1 MSNDRHAGLDPA
13 SMPWVHSYPDGVR
26 WDAPLPAS
34 HLSSLFDRAAE
45 RWAGQPALEFMGRV
59 FSYAELQ
66 ALIERCAGGLRA
78 LGVMPGVHVGLFL
91 PNTPHY
97 IIAFFAVLRAGG
109 VVVNYSPLDAEKTLE
124 HKVEDSQTDV
134 MITLDLAALYPQMA
148 RLLATTRLKTL
159 VVGDL
164 AEYSGAPVAVRAHL
178 QQQAMVAPAALDNR
192 TISFHGLL
200 EQTTPCPALKNVHP
214 AQLAVLQYT
223 GGTTGTPKGAMLTH
237 ANLSVAAEQ
246 ILATVNGTSPVLTE
260 GEESF
265 LAVLPLFHIYALM
278 ANMLLCFRIGA
289 TVVLHTRFDPEA
301 VLKDLEAKRITV
313 FPGVPTMFAGLIA
326 HPDALTR
333 DLTSLKFCSSGGAP
347 LPQQLNDDFRRL
359 TGCDLVEG
367 WGMTETSPTGTFT
380 PVLGRRKAGSC
391 GLPVPGLVARFVDV
405 ADPAREVPLGE
416 VGELVVKGPNLM
428 AGYWR
433 KLDATK
439 EAMTADGFFRTGDVG
454 RMDEDGFIYLI
465 DRSKDMILCSGFN
478 VYPRNIEEAVMQ
490 HPAVAEVIVIGVDDP
505 YRGQSPKA
513 FVALK
518 PGTALD
524 LDALK
529 AFLADKLGKHEM
541 VQALE
546 VRAQLPKTP
555 VGKLSKKELY
565 AEEKARQAAVA
576 TGASA

>member
-1 MSNDRHAGLDPA
+1 VIGYPT
-13 SMPWVHSYPDGVR
+13 PWTRSYPEGVR
-26 WDAPLPAS
+26 WDAPLEAG
-34 HLSSLFDRAAE
+34 HLSQLFDQWCS
-45 RWAGQPALEFMGRV
+45 RWAEQPVLEFMGRR
-59 FSYAELQ
+59 FKYRELHE
-66 ALIERCAGGLRA
+66 LVERFAAGLRTQ
-78 LGVMPGVHVGLFL
+78 GVKQGVHVGLFL

-97 IIAFFAVLRAGG
+97 IVAFFGVMRAGG

-124 HKVEDSQTDV
+124 HKVEDSETELMV
-134 MITLDLAALYPQMA
+134 TLDLAALYPQMA
-148 RLLATTRLKTL
+148 RLLQTTRLKTL

-164 AEYSGAPVAVRAHL
+164 AEYSGAPGPVREHL
-178 QQQAMVAPAALDNR
+178 QQQ
-192 TISFHGLL
+192 GLL
-200 EQTTPCPALKNVHP
+200 APVSFDARTLSFTSLLEAKAPCPPLDHTDP

-237 ANLSVAAEQ
+237 ANLSVAVEQ
-246 ILATVNGTSPVLTE
+246 IMQTAGGVTPVVEE
-260 GEESF
+260 GRERF

-278 ANMLLCFRIGA
+278 ANMMLCLRLGA
-289 TVVLHTRFDPEA
+289 EVVMHTRFDPEA
-301 VLKDLEAKRITV
+301 VLKDIEAKRITV

-326 HPDALTR
+326 HPQAASR
-333 DLTSLKFCSSGGAP
+333 DITSLKFCSSGGAP

-380 PVLGRRKAGSC
+380 PVHGTRKAGSC
-391 GLPVPGLVARFVDV
+391 GLPVPGLIARFVDV
-405 ADPAREVPLGE
+405 SDPTRDVAPGE
-416 VGELVVKGPNLM
+416 PGELVVKGPNLM

-433 KLDATK
+433 KPEATR
-439 EAMTADGFFRTGDVG
+439 ECFTADGFFRTGDVG

-465 DRSKDMILCSGFN
+465 DRSKDMILCSGYN

-490 HPAVAEVIVIGVDDP
+490 HPGVAEVIVIGVDDP

-518 PGTALD
+518 PGVPD
-524 LDALK
+524 LSLEELK

-546 VRAQLPKTP
+546 IRAQLPKTP

-565 AEEKARQAAVA
+565 AEEKAR
-576 TGASA
+576 TEGHPG

>member
-1 MSNDRHAGLDPA
+1 MKTYPT
-13 SMPWVHSYPDGVR
+13 PWVSAYPDGVR
-26 WDAPLPAS
+26 WDAPLAAT
-34 HLSSLFDRAAE
+34 HLSVLFNRSAQ
-45 RWAGQPALEFMGRV
+45 RWAAKPALEFMGRR
-59 FSYAELQ
+59 FGYAELH
-66 ALIERCAGGLRA
+66 ALVERCAAGLRG
-78 LGVMPGVHVGLFL
+78 LGVKPGVHVGLFL

-124 HKVEDSQTDV
+124 HKVEDSQTDL

-148 RLLATTRLKTL
+148 KLLHTTRLKTV

-164 AEYSGAPVAVRAHL
+164 AEYSGAPGPVRGHL
-178 QQQAMVAPAALDNR
+178 QQQ
-192 TISFHGLL
+192 GLL
-200 EQTTPCPALKNVHP
+200 AAVDFDSSTIAFSRLVQPAEPCPPLANDDP

-246 ILATVNGTSPVLTE
+246 IFATVNGTRPVLKE
-260 GEESF
+260 GEERF

-289 TVVLHTRFDPEA
+289 EVVMHTRFDPQA
-301 VLKDLEAKRITV
+301 VLQELEARRITV

-326 HPDALTR
+326 HPDAQTR

-391 GLPVPGLVARFVDV
+391 GLPVPGLTARFVDV
-405 ADPAREVPLGE
+405 SDPTRDVPAGE
-416 VGELVVKGPNLM
+416 AGELVVKGPNLM

-433 KLDATK
+433 KPEATA

-454 RMDEDGFIYLI
+454 RMDEDGFIFLI
-465 DRSKDMILCSGFN
+465 DRSKDMILCSGYN

-518 PGTALD
+518 PGAQPLT

-529 AFLADKLGKHEM
+529 TFLADKLGKHEM

-546 VRAQLPKTP
+546 IRQQLPKTP

-565 AEEKARQAAVA
+565 AEERARQSSAAP
-576 TGASA
+576 GAAA

>member
-1 MSNDRHAGLDPA
+1 MSAT
-13 SMPWVHSYPDGVR
+13 MPWTRSYPDGVR

-34 HLSSLFDRAAE
+34 HLSLLFDKAVQ
-45 RWAGQPALEFMGRV
+45 RWAGKPALEFMGRA
-59 FSYAELQ
+59 FTYAELQ
-66 ALIERCAGGLRA
+66 ALIEHCATGLRG
-78 LGVMPGVHVGLFL
+78 LGVKPGVHVGLFL

-97 IIAFFAVLRAGG
+97 IIAFFGVLRAGG

-134 MITLDLAALYPQMA
+134 MITLDLAALYPAMA
-148 RLLATTRLKTL
+148 RLLQTTRLKTL

-164 AEYSGAPVAVRAHL
+164 AEFSGAPAAVRGHL
-178 QQQAMVAPAALDNR
+178 QQQAMLAPVALDAR
-192 TISFHGLL
+192 TVAFAGLL
-200 EQTTPCPALKNVHP
+200 ESTAACPPVDNTDP

-246 ILATVNGTSPVLTE
+246 IFVTANGSNPVLKE
-260 GEESF
+260 GEERF

-289 TVVLHTRFDPEA
+289 KVVLHTRFDPEA
-301 VLKDLEAKRITV
+301 VLKELEAKRITV

-326 HPDALTR
+326 HPDAQTR

-380 PVLGRRKAGSC
+380 PVLGKRKAGSC
-391 GLPVPGLVARFVDV
+391 GLPVPGLIARFVDV
-405 ADPAREVPLGE
+405 ADPSQDVPLGE

-433 KLDATK
+433 KPEATR
-439 EAMTADGFFRTGDVG
+439 ESLTADGFFRTGDVG

-465 DRSKDMILCSGFN
+465 DRSKDMILCGGFN

-524 LDALK
+524 LDTLK
-529 AFLADKLGKHEM
+529 AFLADKLGRHEM

-565 AEEKARQAAVA
+565 AEEKARHAPTGGGPA
-576 TGASA
+576 T

>member
-1 MSNDRHAGLDPA
+1 MSTYPT
-13 SMPWVHSYPDGVR
+13 PWVHAYPDGVR
-26 WDAPLPAS
+26 WDAPLAAT
-34 HLSSLFDRAAE
+34 HLTNLFNQSAR
-45 RWAGQPALEFMGRV
+45 RWADRPALEFMGRR
-59 FSYAELQ
+59 FSYSELHS
-66 ALIERCAGGLRA
+66 LVERCAAGLRS
-78 LGVMPGVHVGLFL
+78 LGVKPGVHVGLFL
-91 PNTPHY
+91 PNSPHY

-124 HKVEDSQTDV
+124 HKVEDSQSDL
-134 MITLDLAALYPQMA
+134 MITLDLTALYPQMA
-148 RLLATTRLKTL
+148 KLLQSTRLKTL

-164 AEYSGAPVAVRAHL
+164 AEYSGTPGPMREHLRQQGLLAPVAFGGSTITFSHL
-178 QQQAMVAPAALDNR
+178 LEPAA
-192 TISFHGLL
+192 
-200 EQTTPCPALKNVHP
+200 PCPPLENEDP
-214 AQLAVLQYT
+214 SQLAVLQYT

-237 ANLSVAAEQ
+237 ANLSIAAEQ
-246 ILATVNGTSPVLTE
+246 IFATVNGTRPVLKE
-260 GEESF
+260 GEERF

-289 TVVLHTRFDPEA
+289 EVVMHTRFDPQA
-301 VLKDLEAKRITV
+301 VLKELEAKRITV

-326 HPDALTR
+326 HPDAQTR

-380 PVLGRRKAGSC
+380 PVLGRRKTGSC
-391 GLPVPGLVARFVDV
+391 GLPVPGMTARFVDV
-405 ADPAREVPLGE
+405 SDPTRDVPLGE
-416 VGELVVKGPNLM
+416 AGELVVKGPNLM

-433 KLDATK
+433 KPEATA
-439 EAMTADGFFRTGDVG
+439 EAMTPDGFFRTGDVG
-454 RMDEDGFIYLI
+454 RMDEDGFIFLI
-465 DRSKDMILCSGFN
+465 DRSKDMILCSGYN

-490 HPAVAEVIVIGVDDP
+490 HPAVAEVIVIGVADP

-518 PGTALD
+518 PGAAPLTLE
-524 LDALK
+524 ALK
-529 AFLADKLGKHEM
+529 TFLADKLGKHEM

-546 VRAQLPKTP
+546 IREQLPKTP

-565 AEEKARQAAVA
+565 AEERARQAGSAQ
-576 TGASA
+576 GAAR

>member
-1 MSNDRHAGLDPA
+1 MSADQH
-13 SMPWVHSYPDGVR
+13 PWAKSYPDGVR

-34 HLSSLFDRAAE
+34 HLSLLFDRAAQ
-45 RWAGQPALEFMGRV
+45 RWAGKPALEFMGRV
-59 FSYAELQ
+59 FTYAELQ
-66 ALIERCAGGLRA
+66 ALIERCAAGLRG
-78 LGVMPGVHVGLFL
+78 LGVKPGVHVGLFL

-97 IIAFFAVLRAGG
+97 IIAFFGVLRAGG

-134 MITLDLAALYPQMA
+134 MVTLDLAALYPQMA
-148 RLLATTRLKTL
+148 RLLKTTRLKTL
-159 VVGDL
+159 VVGSL
-164 AEYSGAPVAVRAHL
+164 ADFSGAPGTPDAT
-178 QQQAMVAPAALDNR
+178 
-192 TISFHGLL
+192 TISFAGLL
-200 EQTTPCPALKNVHP
+200 RPMAASPAPGNTDP
-214 AQLAVLQYT
+214 GQLAVLQYT

-246 ILATVNGTSPVLTE
+246 IFATANGTNPVLKE
-260 GEESF
+260 GEERF

-289 TVVLHTRFDPEA
+289 KVVLHTRFDPEA
-301 VLKDLEAKRITV
+301 VLKDLEEKRITV
-313 FPGVPTMFAGLIA
+313 FPGVPTMFAGLLA
-326 HPDALTR
+326 HPDAQAR

-380 PVLGRRKAGSC
+380 PVLGKRKAGSC

-405 ADPAREVPLGE
+405 ADPSRDVPLGE

-433 KLDATK
+433 KPEATR
-439 EAMTADGFFRTGDVG
+439 ESMTADGFFRTGDVG

-465 DRSKDMILCSGFN
+465 DRSKDMILCGGFN

-490 HPAVAEVIVIGVDDP
+490 HPAVAEVIVIGIDDP

-518 PGTALD
+518 PGAALD
-524 LDALK
+524 LDTLK
-529 AFLADKLGKHEM
+529 NFLADKLGRHEM

-565 AEEKARQAAVA
+565 AEERARQAGVDR
-576 TGASA
+576 GSAA

>member
-1 MSNDRHAGLDPA
+1 MNTVQY
-13 SMPWVHSYPDGVR
+13 PWTRSYPDGVR

-34 HLSSLFDRAAE
+34 HLSQLFDRAAG
-45 RWAGQPALEFMGRV
+45 RWAAQRALEFMGRV

-66 ALIERCAGGLRA
+66 SLVERCAAGLRA
-78 LGVMPGVHVGLFL
+78 LGVKPGVHVGLFL

-97 IIAFFAVLRAGG
+97 IIAFFGVLRAGG

-134 MITLDLAALYPQMA
+134 MVTLDLAALYPQMA
-148 RLLATTRLKTL
+148 RLLQATRLKTL

-164 AEYSGAPVAVRAHL
+164 AEFSGAPAAVRGHL
-178 QQQAMVAPAALDNR
+178 QQQGMLAPAVLDAS
-192 TISFHGLL
+192 TIRFADLL
-200 EQTTPCPALKNVHP
+200 EAKAPCPPVANTDP
-214 AQLAVLQYT
+214 SQLAVLQYT

-246 ILATVNGTSPVLTE
+246 IFVTVNGTAPVLKE
-260 GEESF
+260 GEERF

-289 TVVLHTRFDPEA
+289 KVVLHTRFDPEA
-301 VLKDLEAKRITV
+301 VLKELEAKRITV

-326 HPDALTR
+326 HPDAQTR

-380 PVLGRRKAGSC
+380 PVLGQRKAGSC

-405 ADPAREVPLGE
+405 ADPSKDVPLGE
-416 VGELVVKGPNLM
+416 AGELVVKGPNLM

-433 KLDATK
+433 KPEATR

-490 HPAVAEVIVIGVDDP
+490 HPSVAEVIVIGVDDP

-518 PGTALD
+518 PGAALD
-524 LDALK
+524 LDTLK
-529 AFLADKLGKHEM
+529 AFLADKLGRHEM
-541 VQALE
+541 VQTLE

-565 AEEKARQAAVA
+565 AEEKARQAAAGGGGPA
-576 TGASA
+576 T

>member
-1 MSNDRHAGLDPA
+1 MNP
-13 SMPWVHSYPDGVR
+13 MPWTGSYPDGVR
-26 WDAPLPAS
+26 WDTPLAAS
-34 HLSSLFDRAAE
+34 HISQLFDRAAV
-45 RWAGQPALEFMGRV
+45 RWADKPALEFMGRV
-59 FSYAELQ
+59 FHYRELH
-66 ALIERCAGGLRA
+66 ALVERCAVGLRA
-78 LGVMPGVHVGLFL
+78 RGVKPGVHVGLFL

-97 IIAFFAVLRAGG
+97 IIAFFGVLRAGG

-124 HKVEDSQTDV
+124 HKVEDSQTDLMV
-134 MITLDLAALYPQMA
+134 TLDLAALYPQMA
-148 RLLATTRLKTL
+148 RLLQTTRLKTL

-164 AEYSGAPVAVRAHL
+164 AEFSAAPAAVRGHL
-178 QQQAMVAPAALDNR
+178 QQQGLLAPVTPDARTLPFAA
-192 TISFHGLL
+192 LL
-200 EQTTPCPALKNVHP
+200 EQTVACPPLDNTDP

-246 ILATVNGTSPVLTE
+246 IFATANGKNPVLKE
-260 GEESF
+260 GEERF

-289 TVVLHTRFDPEA
+289 KVVLHTRFDPEA
-301 VLKDLEAKRITV
+301 VLKELEARRITV

-326 HPDALTR
+326 HPDAQTR

-380 PVLGRRKAGSC
+380 PVLGTRKAGSC

-405 ADPAREVPLGE
+405 ADPSRDVPLGE

-433 KLDATK
+433 KPEATR

-454 RMDEDGFIYLI
+454 RMDEDGFIFLI

-518 PGTALD
+518 PGAALD
-524 LDALK
+524 LETLK
-529 AFLADKLGKHEM
+529 GFLADKLGRHEM

-565 AEEKARQAAVA
+565 AQEKERAAAVA
-576 TGASA
+576 GGTS

>member
-1 MSNDRHAGLDPA
+1 MSGE
-13 SMPWVHSYPDGVR
+13 MPWLKSYPDGVR
-26 WDAPLPAS
+26 WDAPLQAS
-34 HLSSLFDRAAE
+34 HLSSLFGTLAQRWAE
-45 RWAGQPALEFMGRV
+45 RPALEFMGRR
-59 FSYAELQ
+59 FSYAELHS
-66 ALIERCAGGLRA
+66 LVERCASGLHA
-78 LGVMPGVHVGLFL
+78 LGVRPGVHVGLFL

-124 HKVEDSQTDV
+124 HKVEDSQTDFMV
-134 MITLDLAALYPQMA
+134 TLDLAALYPQMA
-148 RLLATTRLKTL
+148 RLLQGTRLKAL

-164 AEYSGAPVAVRAHL
+164 AEFSGAPGPVRAHL
-178 QQQAMVAPAALDNR
+178 QQQGLLTPVTFDSQTLPFEQLVAGATSAPA
-192 TISFHGLL
+192 L
-200 EQTTPCPALKNVHP
+200 ENNDPF
-214 AQLAVLQYT
+214 QLAVLQYT
-223 GGTTGTPKGAMLTH
+223 GGTTGAPKGAMLTH
-237 ANLSVAAEQ
+237 ANLSIAAEQ
-246 ILATVNGTSPVLTE
+246 IFATGNGTRPVIEEGTE
-260 GEESF
+260 RF

-289 TVVLHTRFDPEA
+289 EVVLHTRFDPQA
-301 VLKDLEAKRITV
+301 VLKEIEAKRITV

-326 HPDALTR
+326 HPDAQTR

-380 PVLGRRKAGSC
+380 PVHGKRKAGSC
-391 GLPVPGLVARFVDV
+391 GLPVPGLRVRFADV
-405 ADPAREVPLGE
+405 SDPSRDVPRGE
-416 VGELVVKGPNLM
+416 AGELVVKGPNLM
-428 AGYWR
+428 TGYWR
-433 KLDATK
+433 KPEATR
-439 EAMTADGFFRTGDVG
+439 ESLTEDGYFRTGDVG

-465 DRSKDMILCSGFN
+465 DRSKDMILCSGYN

-490 HPAVAEVIVIGVDDP
+490 HPAVAEVIVIGIDDE

-518 PGTALD
+518 PGFDAFSLD
-524 LDALK
+524 DLK
-529 AFLADKLGKHEM
+529 VFLADKLGRHEM

-546 VRAQLPKTP
+546 IRKELPRTP

-565 AEEKARQAAVA
+565 AEEKARR
-576 TGASA
+576 TSPPEMPT